1 MNNSVNGWSLRTGT
15 PQLSLEC
22 RVCGA
27 INGGGD
33 EDGVWSDGSRP

>member
-1 MNNSVNGWSLRTGT
+1 MNNSVNGRSLRTGP

-27 INGGGD
+27 INGDGD